1 MDGPLPLVHLDPVVR
16 PTSGRRRSIGVEAGV
31 EHGDHHIGVPVVC
44 FQAAATP
51 IGVRSVSSEK
61 EGSFES
67 PEVSQPKRWS
77 GTAAEVAEGPRG
89 NRTWRQAEQHG
100 ERHALRDAGCAVGG
114 RLPQ

>member
-51 IGVRSVSSEK
+51 IGVRSVSYEK

-77 GTAAEVAEGPRG
+77 GTAAEVAAG
-89 NRTWRQAEQHG
+89 AAKEQDG
-100 ERHALRDAGCAVGG
+100 APG
-114 RLPQ
+114 RAARREARSA